1 MRTLKIQDNWEDW
14 KFGDTDAVMTFEV
27 LSDNQVPDFTNH
39 TLTFKIASASVDD
52 KENPKD
58 FLAVAAGYVQDKNV
72 ILKTEDVKQLTP
84 GNYIVELWSMD
95 NETKQTAIYPS
106 QGFAQ
111 FTIEKNTMSVS
122 DVTNIPTMSLNAF
135 WDELFSKFSKITQG
149 AKGDPGV
156 TPKLVMGTVTQ
167 LAYGQQPSASLV
179 ATANDPNTY
188 TLNLQIPQGADGKQG
203 PQGVPGV
210 GSKGLDGTNGLT
222 PSIDPQTKHWM
233 IGNTDTGIVAE
244 GQPGKDADTS
254 QLVTL
259 VSFNSLRQEV
269 KNNSDALTA
278 LQDSTS
284 VNDLQKEIDG
294 LNNKLADYE
303 QVKSDAADNK
313 EKLAKL
319 EATIKDLQVDKSDTP
334 ASDKPSSDTPA
345 SDQPSSGEPAKSD
358 DNKSDTP
365 SSSADPASSS
375 STASSASDTPANSAS
390 DDNSSE
396 ASSTAEPATSTAD

>member
-1 MRTLKIQDNWEDW
+1 MRTLKIQDNWEEW

-58 FLAVAAGYVQDKNV
+58 FLAVATGYVQDKNV
-72 ILKTEDVKQLTP
+72 TLKTEDIKQLTP

-106 QGFAQ
+106 QGFSQ

-122 DVTNIPTMSLNAF
+122 DITNIPTMSLNAF

-149 AKGDPGV
+149 AKGDPGI

-167 LAYGQQPSASLV
+167 IAYGQQPSATLV
-179 ATANDPNTY
+179 PSSDGQNTY

-203 PQGVPGV
+203 PQGIPGV

-233 IGNTDTGIVAE
+233 IGNTDTGVVAE

-254 QLVTL
+254 KFVTI
-259 VSFNSLRQEV
+259 VSFNSLRQDV
-269 KNNSDALTA
+269 KNNSDALAA

-284 VNDLQKEIDG
+284 VDDLKKELDD
-294 LNNKLADYE
+294 LNNKLADFE
-303 QVKSDAADNK
+303 QVKSDVTANK
-313 EKLAKL
+313 AKLSDL
-319 EATIKDLQVDKSDTP
+319 EATIKELQISKSDTP
-334 ASDKPSSDTPA
+334 ASDKPSS
-345 SDQPSSGEPAKSD
+345 SEPAKSD
-358 DNKSDTP
+358 DSNSENPT
-365 SSSADPASSS
+365 SSADPVSSS
-375 STASSASDTPANSAS
+375 STASSENDTPASSADS
-390 DDNSSE
+390 N
-396 ASSTAEPATSTAD
+396 SSTASSSADPAMSTAD